1 MYILVFRGMVL
12 RRIFPR
18 PDVQTPWGTPTG
30 LKTYDTRRVTS
41 MTTGSMFVLFT
52 GILFLVG
59 GIFFVWQMIQY
70 RNAKFE
76 TEKIREELRRQYEP
90 LEKYRGLHDAEAA
103 ARKVKREARD
113 VQAKRYAE
121 AEKALEKAQHLQE
134 ITRSLRNIVDGYGDR
149 YIESIDPFIDEL
161 AEEYD
166 FRDAGLD
173 LKAARKFS
181 KKIIQSK
188 QAIQMG
194 DHFLD
199 SEVEEAMRKLLLGY
213 FNEQAEV
220 ILKRVK
226 HDNYGVLKQK
236 ILDSSQKISLLGE
249 PMGGLRISNDYLEAR
264 LDELKK
270 AVVVRRLQEEDRE
283 EQREIRERL
292 REEKQVQKEL
302 KIAEEDAKH
311 EEEIIAKAIAETE
324 ERVREASDA
333 DRARLE
339 AELADQRLEFERA
352 LAERERAKS
361 MAEQTRKGTVYVI
374 SNVGSF
380 GEGIYKVGLTRR
392 LEPQDRV
399 DELGDASV
407 PFRFDVHALIQ
418 ADDSPALES
427 SLHDLLGE
435 HRVNKVN
442 RRKEFFRADLASI
455 RSAVKQAGCGEVHWT
470 MKAEAAEYRETLA
483 LLAKEKGVAPQDD
496 LLHPSRRA
504 EDELDAVL
512 D

>member
-1 MYILVFRGMVL
+1 
-12 RRIFPR
+12 
-18 PDVQTPWGTPTG
+18 
-30 LKTYDTRRVTS
+30 
-41 MTTGSMFVLFT
+41 MTAGSMFVLFA

-59 GIFFVWQMIQY
+59 GLFFLWQMIQY

-76 TEKIREELRRQYEP
+76 TEEVREELRRRYEP

-103 ARKVKREARD
+103 AREVKREAKN
-113 VQAKRYAE
+113 VQARRYEE
-121 AEKALEKAQHLQE
+121 AEKALDKAKHLQD
-134 ITRSLRNIVDGYGDR
+134 IARSIRNMVDGYGDR
-149 YIESIDPFIDEL
+149 YIESIDPFIEEL
-161 AEEYD
+161 AEEFD

-181 KKIIQSK
+181 KKIIRSK
-188 QAIQMG
+188 QAVRMG

-199 SEVEEAMRKLLLGY
+199 DEVEDAMRKLLLGY

-226 HDNYGVLKQK
+226 HDNYGTLKQML
-236 ILDSSQKISLLGE
+236 IDASQKIALLGD
-249 PMGGLRISNDYLEAR
+249 PMGGSTISKEYLDARI
-264 LDELKK
+264 DELKK
-270 AVVVRRLQEEDRE
+270 AAVVRRLQEEDRE

-302 KIAEEDAKH
+302 KAAEAKAKY

-324 ERVREASDA
+324 ARVREASDA
-333 DRARLE
+333 DRSRLE
-339 AELADQRLEFERA
+339 AELAEQRMEFEQA
-352 LAERERAKS
+352 LADRERAKS

-380 GEGIYKVGLTRR
+380 GEGVYKVGLTRR

-427 SLHDLLGE
+427 ALHDLLNE

-442 RRKEFFRADLASI
+442 RRKEFFRSDLSSI
-455 RSAVKQAGCGEVHWT
+455 RQAVERAGCGEVHWT

-483 LLAKEKGVAPQDD
+483 LLAKEKGVAPQED
-496 LLHPSRRA
+496 LLHPTRRA